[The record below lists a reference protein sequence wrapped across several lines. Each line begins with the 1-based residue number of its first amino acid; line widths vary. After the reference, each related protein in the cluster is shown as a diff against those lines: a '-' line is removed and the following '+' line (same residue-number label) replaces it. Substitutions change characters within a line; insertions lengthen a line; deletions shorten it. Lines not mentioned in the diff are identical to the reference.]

1 MMRQKEIFLF
11 WLPLFASW
19 LLMTAEGP
27 LLSSMINRLPHEV
40 VMLAALG
47 IVFSLAVT
55 IESPVINLLS
65 TATALVED
73 HASYLLVRRFTVHA
87 MIFVTGV
94 GGVLAFTPLFGLV
107 VIEILGTPTEVA
119 RWVRPGLQGL
129 VLWSAAIAWRRF
141 LQGILIRFG
150 EPRLVARG
158 TFVRLVATAGTAFGL
173 YAWSSWPGIY
183 LAAAAM
189 MAGVTTEALYATW
202 VSRPLIRQLATGRS
216 LATAKSPGQEPSS
229 EPLTYR
235 RLFWFHLPLA
245 ATSVLTLMSQPLVAF
260 TLARLDRPTL
270 SLAAWPLVFQA
281 MLMLRASAFALPEM
295 VIALADRPQAKGALQ
310 RFSLTLAATVFL
322 VMVAFA
328 STPLLGFYL
337 LDVQDTTQE
346 IFELTR
352 VGLLLFLPLPALTT
366 LVSWVR
372 GLLIHR
378 RATRI
383 VNAGMVVQLTTL
395 ICGLATGLMMQ
406 WPGIAVAAVTLD
418 VAWGL
423 QFLYL
428 FWQYRRL
435 EAGSQSIL
443 SSRIEGTR

>member
-1 MMRQKEIFLF
+1 MQQKKIFHF

-27 LLSSMINRLPHEV
+27 LLSSVINRLPHEV

-73 HASYLLVRRFTVHA
+73 HHSYLLVRRFTIHCMVL
-87 MIFVTGV
+87 VTAV

-107 VIEILGTPTEVA
+107 VVDLLGTPTEVA

-173 YAWSSWPGIY
+173 YAWGSWPGIY

-189 MAGVTTEALYATW
+189 MAGVTTEAFYATW
-202 VSRPLIRQLATGRS
+202 VSRPMIRQLAAGKS
-216 LATAKSPGQEPSS
+216 LAAAAPRDAGESQRQQANAES
-229 EPLTYR
+229 LTYR

-281 MLMLRASAFALPEM
+281 MLLLRASAFALPEV
-295 VIALADRPQAKGALQ
+295 VIALADRPGAKAALK
-310 RFSLTLAATVFL
+310 RFSFTLAATVL
-322 VMVAFA
+322 LAMVIFA
-328 STPLLGFYL
+328 LTPLLGIYL
-337 LDVQDTTQE
+337 LDIQDTTQE

-352 VGLLLFLPLPALTT
+352 VGLLLLLPLPALTT

-383 VNAGMVVQLTTL
+383 VNSGMVVQLSTL
-395 ICGLATGLMMQ
+395 VCGLTTGLMMQ
-406 WPGIAVAAVTLD
+406 WPGIAVAALTID
-418 VAWGL
+418 VAWAL

-428 FWQYRRL
+428 YWQYRRL
-435 EAGSQSIL
+435 EAG
-443 SSRIEGTR
+443 E